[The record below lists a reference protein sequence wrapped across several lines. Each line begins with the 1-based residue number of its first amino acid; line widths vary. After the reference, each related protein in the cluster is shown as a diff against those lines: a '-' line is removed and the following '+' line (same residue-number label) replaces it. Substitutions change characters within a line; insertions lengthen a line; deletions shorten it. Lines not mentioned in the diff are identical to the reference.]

1 MSKISAII
9 LGFFF
14 VVGSFIVVF
23 GASKAIVDIKSMER
37 SVVVKGLSEKEVL
50 ADVMIFPINFTRA
63 SNDLNVLYQELEN
76 DSKKIIEFL
85 QKIGIQAEEITI
97 EAPKIT
103 DKVGSAYGE
112 SQSIVYRYSGEG
124 RVLVYTNKV
133 DLGRRALEKL
143 TELGKEGTVVRVDD
157 YEIEYLY
164 TKLNEVKPEMV
175 EEATFNAREVAQKFA
190 QDSQSTLGKIKKAS
204 QGQFSVSNR
213 DRNTPH
219 IKKVRVVST
228 IEYYFQD

>member
-1 MSKISAII
+1 MSKTSAII
-9 LGFFF
+9 LGIFF
-14 VVGSFIVVF
+14 VICSAIVSFGV
-23 GASKAIVDIKSMER
+23 SKAIVDIKSKER
-37 SVVVKGLSEKEVL
+37 SVVVKGLSEREVL

-63 SNDLNVLYQELEN
+63 SSDLNVLYQELEN
-76 DSKKIIEFL
+76 DSKRIIEFL
-85 QKIGIQAEEITI
+85 QKIGIQAQEIRI
-97 EAPKIT
+97 EAPRIT

-124 RVLVYTNKV
+124 RVLVYTNKI
-133 DLGRRALEKL
+133 DLGRKALEKL
-143 TELGKEGTVVRVDD
+143 TELGKEGIVVRVED

-175 EEATFNAREVAQKFA
+175 DEATFNAREVAQQFA

-204 QGQFSVSNR
+204 QGQFSVLNR
-213 DRNTPH
+213 DRNTSH

-228 IEYYFQD
+228 IEYYLKD